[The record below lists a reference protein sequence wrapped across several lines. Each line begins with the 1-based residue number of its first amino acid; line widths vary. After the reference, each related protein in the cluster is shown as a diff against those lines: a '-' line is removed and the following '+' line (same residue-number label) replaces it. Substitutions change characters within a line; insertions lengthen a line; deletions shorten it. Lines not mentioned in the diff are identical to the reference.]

1 MDFNQLFC
9 ACGSKD
15 FYLKQKGPNV
25 GAYCSKCQKW
35 LKWVGK
41 KDLDILKRRGMRV
54 FPENYIM
61 PSSAVPEPDFG
72 DVPFDI
78 DTGAIP
84 TNRGYVDMSA
94 PIIEDIV
101 GGDVDPYYDHYA
113 QSSPVSEKKVE
124 NSIYRR
130 TIPEHETCPLCS
142 YGQLEPFGGE
152 SYVSITLFENIMTI
166 KDMNGDVLGRYK
178 LNACPICAKP
188 LK

>member
-35 LKWVGK
+35 LKWIGK
-41 KDLDILKRRGMRV
+41 KDLEILKRRGMRV
-54 FPENYIM
+54 FPENYLV
-61 PSSAVPEPDFG
+61 PSIAVPEPDFG
-72 DVPFDI
+72 DIPFDV
-78 DTGAIP
+78 DAGAIP
-84 TNRGYVDMSA
+84 TNRGYVDMPA

-101 GGDVDPYYDHYA
+101 GEDDHYS
-113 QSSPVSEKKVE
+113 QYSSEKKVD
-124 NSIYRR
+124 SGIYRR

-152 SYVSITLFENIMTI
+152 SYVNIVLFENIMTI
-166 KDMNGDVLGRYK
+166 KDMNGDVMGRYK